1 MTKPTVSIAAL
12 KMIAA
17 VRSGDHDEGDD
28 YLDALAGEVAL
39 ANQRGVTITLD
50 GV

>member
-1 MTKPTVSIAAL
+1 MTKPTVSISAL

-17 VRSGDHDEGDD
+17 VRSGDHDGGED
-28 YLDALAGEVAL
+28 YLDALAGEIAL
-39 ANQRGVTITLD
+39 ATQRGVTITFD